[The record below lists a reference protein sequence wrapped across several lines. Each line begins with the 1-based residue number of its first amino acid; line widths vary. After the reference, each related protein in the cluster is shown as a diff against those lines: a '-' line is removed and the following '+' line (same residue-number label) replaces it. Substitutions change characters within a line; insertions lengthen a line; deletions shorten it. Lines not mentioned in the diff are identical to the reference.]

1 MSKERKGATTVKVSI
16 PHETLQEVDA
26 RAKAESQFRSHWILD
41 SIESRLN
48 ETVGVPLQR
57 CNIPLAVS
65 LALKASNGKLSR
77 LEAEHLVSK
86 TIIALASDDPR
97 S

>member
-16 PHETLQEVDA
+16 PDDLLLQVDA
-26 RAKAESQFRSHWILD
+26 KAKEESKFRSHWILE

-48 ETVGVPLQR
+48 GTIGVPLQR

-65 LALKASNGKLSR
+65 QVLKASNGKLTR
-77 LEAEHLVSK
+77 NEAEHLVSK
-86 TIIALASDDPR
+86 TIIALAANADSL
-97 S
+97 

>member
-1 MSKERKGATTVKVSI
+1 MSKDRKGATTVKVAI
-16 PHETLQEVDA
+16 PDQLLQEVDA
-26 RAKAESQFRSHWILD
+26 RAKEESQFRSHWILD

-48 ETVGVPLQR
+48 GTVGVPLKR

-65 LALKASNGKLSR
+65 LALKASNGKISR
-77 LEAEHLVSK
+77 LEAEHIVSK
-86 TIIALASDDPR
+86 TIIALASDDPT